1 MDRLASESEE
11 KSESVGSPLAN
22 SQSLLGGIRR
32 VFHFFILSESSMIQA
47 GINLGYSQRN
57 EHENSVNPPAENNY
71 NSLV

>member
-11 KSESVGSPLAN
+11 KSESAGSPLAN

-32 VFHFFILSESSMIQA
+32 VFHFFNMSESSMIQA
-47 GINLGYSQRN
+47 GVNLGYSHRN
-57 EHENSVNPPAENNY
+57 ENENSANPSAENNH